1 MSDKLS
7 KIVQWFLYILLGL
20 SAIMGILF
28 FTNTGGNV
36 NLILYWGYFMFFLA
50 IATLLLITGLNIM
63 RNPKGSVK
71 ILIAIALMAVVF
83 FISYSLSSNS
93 FSPSQLEK
101 MKITESTVRFVGAGL
116 LILYVLGLGAI
127 GVVIYTS
134 IAKFLK

>member
-7 KIVQWFLYILLGL
+7 KIVQWFLYLLLGL
-20 SAIMGILF
+20 SAVMGILF

-36 NLILYWGYFMFFLA
+36 NLILFWGYFMFFLA

-71 ILIAIALMAVVF
+71 ILIAVALMAVVF

>member
-20 SAIMGILF
+20 SAVMGILF
-28 FTNTGGNV
+28 FTNTGGRV
-36 NLILYWGYFMFFLA
+36 NLILCWGYFMFFLA

-83 FISYSLSSNS
+83 FISYSMSSNS